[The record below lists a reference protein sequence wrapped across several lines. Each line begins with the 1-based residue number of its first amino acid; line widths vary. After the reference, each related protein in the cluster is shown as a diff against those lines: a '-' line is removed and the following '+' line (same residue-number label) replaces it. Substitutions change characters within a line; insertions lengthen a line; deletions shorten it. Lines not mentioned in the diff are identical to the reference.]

1 MHALQ
6 VFDEAV
12 RAPTRDFWQVLI
24 VIFMLELVLNMTAY
38 WGWEFWGDGWHLFD
52 AFIIFLCVMELI
64 LPEDMPGVK
73 QMRVLKTLRI
83 LRVFKRLEKLR
94 LLINSLL
101 SSLGPLSH
109 AFLIM
114 LILFAIFSTVGVEM
128 FHLVCTHTHAR
139 ACTHTSAYMCM
150 YRYSRRYLS
159 VSIFSGAVGASRQ
172 APVWT
177 VCKVRGLV
185 QSLIECLIL
194 IECLMEC

>member
-128 FHLVCTHTHAR
+128 FHLVCTNTRTRTPALVHAQVHTCVCMDIVVDICLCLSSLAPWALPGR
-139 ACTHTSAYMCM
+139 PRCGLSAKCE
-150 YRYSRRYLS
+150 
-159 VSIFSGAVGASRQ
+159 G
-172 APVWT
+172 W
-177 VCKVRGLV
+177 CKV
-185 QSLIECLIL
+185 
-194 IECLMEC
+194 

>member
-1 MHALQ
+1 
-6 VFDEAV
+6 
-12 RAPTRDFWQVLI
+12 
-24 VIFMLELVLNMTAY
+24 MLKYDGFSRLLNMTAY

-139 ACTHTSAYMCM
+139 ACTHTSAYKYAYKCTSSTLVHTLAHMA
-150 YRYSRRYLS
+150 L
-159 VSIFSGAVGASRQ
+159 VHILAHIH
-172 APVWT
+172 
-177 VCKVRGLV
+177 GLV
-185 QSLIECLIL
+185 WVA
-194 IECLMEC
+194 